1 MRCDIEFI
9 WNFDP
14 KVLRVLSFFS
24 HLRLNMGFQERLGIK
39 KEYTKSKII
48 YTTPD

>member
-14 KVLRVLSFFS
+14 KVLRVLSFFFPPKTE
-24 HLRLNMGFQERLGIK
+24 HGISRKIGYQKRVYK
-39 KEYTKSKII
+39 K
-48 YTTPD
+48 